1 MTRSVVTCSVLAVL
15 GKTEELKVH
24 LGRAVDNGV
33 TVDEL
38 RGLIVQVAMYAGCD
52 DPPGPVACGED
63 GSQADGP
70 VADYEQGPDGCTHV

>member
-1 MTRSVVTCSVLAVL
+1 MSQRDRSVVTCSLLAVL

-38 RGLIVQVAMYAGCD
+38 RGLIVLNAGGTRRKRNQRGRRV
-52 DPPGPVACGED
+52 P
-63 GSQADGP
+63 SWLI
-70 VADYEQGPDGCTHV
+70 